1 MNPRQIELVQ
11 SSWQD
16 VPYTL
21 EETAS
26 RFYTKLFE
34 LDPSLKR
41 LFQGDMKEQGR
52 KLMSMI
58 GVAVGALAR
67 LDSVVPAVQA
77 LGRRHAGYGVTD
89 AHYDTVGAALLWTL
103 EKGLGKAFTPETKEA
118 WATVYGLLAS
128 TMKSAAAKE
137 LVAV

>member
-34 LDPSLKR
+34 LDPSLER
-41 LFQGDMKEQGR
+41 LFRGDMKEQGR
-52 KLMSMI
+52 KSMAMLSYL
-58 GVAVGALAR
+58 VASLGR
-67 LDSVVPAVQA
+67 MEEIVQA
-77 LGRRHAGYGVTD
+77 VRSLGVRHAGYGVREE
-89 AHYDTVGAALLWTL
+89 HYGTVGAALLWTL
-103 EKGLGKAFTPETKEA
+103 EKALGAGFTSDVRAAWMAALETL
-118 WATVYGLLAS
+118 AT
-128 TMKSAAAKE
+128 TMQAAAKAE
-137 LVAV
+137 A

>member
-52 KLMSMI
+52 KSM
-58 GVAVGALAR
+58 AMLSFLVG
-67 LDSVVPAVQA
+67 S
-77 LGRRHAGYGVTD
+77 LGRIEEIVPVVRSLGVRHAGYGVRD
-89 AHYDTVGAALLWTL
+89 EHYGTVGAALLSTL
-103 EKGLGKAFTPETKEA
+103 EKALGAGFTADVRTAWMAALET
-118 WATVYGLLAS
+118 LAS
-128 TMKSAAAKE
+128 TMQEAARAE
-137 LVAV
+137 A

>member
-34 LDPSLKR
+34 LDPSLER
-41 LFQGDMKEQGR
+41 LFRGDMKEQGR
-52 KLMSMI
+52 KSM
-58 GVAVGALAR
+58 AMLSYLVG
-67 LDSVVPAVQA
+67 S
-77 LGRRHAGYGVTD
+77 LGRMEEIVAAVRSLGVRHAGYGVRD
-89 AHYDTVGAALLWTL
+89 EHYGTVGAALLSTL
-103 EKGLGKAFTPETKEA
+103 EKALGAGFTSDVRAAWMAALET
-118 WATVYGLLAS
+118 LAS
-128 TMKSAAAKE
+128 TMQAAAKAE
-137 LVAV
+137 A